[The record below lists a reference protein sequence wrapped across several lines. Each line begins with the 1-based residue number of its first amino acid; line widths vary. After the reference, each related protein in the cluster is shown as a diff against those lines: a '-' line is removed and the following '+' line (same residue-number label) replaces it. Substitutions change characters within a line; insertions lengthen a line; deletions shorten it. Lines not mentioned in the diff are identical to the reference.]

1 MGGVCDIGVAFKQ
14 KRPNQLARAYLQSI
28 SFYNLFAVTEQLQD
42 EHKHVDEIEVKAKCP
57 VDRFLR

>member
-1 MGGVCDIGVAFKQ
+1 MGGVGDIGVAFKQ

-42 EHKHVDEIEVKAKCP
+42 EHKHVDEIEV
-57 VDRFLR
+57 